1 MSASGTSRSSRRSCA
16 PRTARGTAI
25 PSRRTRRAACAR
37 STATRSRR
45 GAGPHRHAKGREN
58 AGLDWRRGPAQQPR
72 PPRHRAF
79 RGGDA
84 RRLPALH
91 LDRRRDGAG
100 PAEPAEGPHRRGN
113 DRRQGRGAGAAERP
127 DAPVPPEGRRPDEC
141 RSAARHV
148 HGLGAGHVQG
158 RARHLA
164 EGPPAGRNL
173 RGQLRDARH
182 EVPLEVLVEERHV
195 VPELGRAALIV
206 CLGLALYAAAAG
218 TFAAVRRRQR
228 LAESAENAILAAL
241 PAAAVASLVLLAG
254 LLDNDFS
261 LVYVADH
268 TSRELPL
275 GYTISAFWGGQE
287 GSLLLWLLILTGFSA
302 IAVLL
307 PPRPGRGLLARTG
320 PIPRGGVVFFSFL
333 LVAVSSPFETQVAP
347 ADGAGL
353 NPSLQNPYMLA
364 HPPML
369 YLGFVGL
376 TIPFAFAMGAL
387 LARRTDE
394 RWIVATRRWT
404 LGAWAF
410 LGIGQLLGA
419 HWAYVE
425 IGWGGYYA
433 WDPVENAALMPWL
446 AATAFL
452 HSVMVQEKRGMLKIW
467 NVLLVVLA
475 FCLSLFGTFLTRSG
489 IIQSIHS
496 FTQSS
501 IGPWF
506 LGFICLITAGSLALV
521 FLRLPLLRT
530 KTRLESLVSRE
541 ATFLYNNLLLVA
553 LALTILWGVVY
564 PIFSEALTGEAASV
578 SKPYYNFFLNTF
590 GLPLLLLMGIGPL
603 VAWRRASLRALGRT
617 FLWPLAAAVAAG
629 VVLLALGAGSS
640 RVGVIAYTFSVFVL
654 ASIVLEF
661 ARGTSARK
669 ALGGFGWTGA
679 FSSLVARNRRRYG
692 GYVVHAAVVLL
703 AIGVAG
709 SSAYQT
715 VREAR
720 LRPGD
725 AMTVAG
731 NRLVFRGFE

>member
-1 MSASGTSRSSRRSCA
+1 M
-16 PRTARGTAI
+16 
-25 PSRRTRRAACAR
+25 
-37 STATRSRR
+37 
-45 GAGPHRHAKGREN
+45 
-58 AGLDWRRGPAQQPR
+58 
-72 PPRHRAF
+72 
-79 RGGDA
+79 
-84 RRLPALH
+84 
-91 LDRRRDGAG
+91 
-100 PAEPAEGPHRRGN
+100 
-113 DRRQGRGAGAAERP
+113 P
-127 DAPVPPEGRRPDEC
+127 D
-141 RSAARHV
+141 
-148 HGLGAGHVQG
+148 
-158 RARHLA
+158 
-164 EGPPAGRNL
+164 
-173 RGQLRDARH
+173 
-182 EVPLEVLVEERHV
+182 
-195 VPELGRAALIV
+195 LGRAALV
-206 CLGLALYAAAAG
+206 TAFLLLAYALVAGSLAAWRG
-218 TFAAVRRRQR
+218 RRR
-228 LAESAENAILAAL
+228 LAASAQNAL
-241 PAAAVASLVLLAG
+241 IAAFGATVVATVVLLIA
-254 LLDNDFS
+254 LARHDFS
-261 LVYVADH
+261 FTYVAEH

-275 GYTISAFWGGQE
+275 GYTLTAFWGGQE
-287 GSLLLWLLILTGFSA
+287 GSLLLWLLVLCGYSVA
-302 IAVLL
+302 AVLTA
-307 PPRPGRGLLARTG
+307 RRVGREVLAWVVPTLGLVGT
-320 PIPRGGVVFFSFL
+320 FFALL
-333 LVAVSSPFETQVAP
+333 LVFVASPFTTQVAP

-353 NPSLQNPYMLA
+353 NPSLQNPYMA
-364 HPPML
+364 IHPPML
-369 YLGFVGL
+369 YLGYVGL
-376 TIPFAFAMGAL
+376 TVPFAFAMGAL

-404 LGAWAF
+404 LAAWAF
-410 LGIGQLLGA
+410 LGVGQLLGA

-425 IGWGGYYA
+425 IGWGGYFA

-452 HSVMVQEKRGMLKIW
+452 HSVMIQEKRGMLKVW

-475 FCLSLFGTFLTRSG
+475 FDLSLFGTFLTRSG

-506 LGFICLITAGSLALV
+506 LGFICLITAGSLALI
-521 FLRLPLLRT
+521 FLRLPLLRA

-564 PIFSEALTGEAASV
+564 PLLSEAVTGEAATV
-578 SKPYYNFFLNTF
+578 SKPYYNFFLHSF

-629 VVLLALGAGSS
+629 AALLVAGAGSS

-661 ARGTSARK
+661 ARGTSARR
-669 ALGGFGWTGA
+669 ALGGVGLLGA

-692 GYVVHAAVVLL
+692 GYVVHAAIVLL

-720 LRPGD
+720 LHPGD
-725 AMTVAG
+725 SMNVAG
-731 NRLVFRGFE
+731 NRLVFRGFEQKTESNHRAIRANVDVYHGDKYLGRYRPGKNEYFAEDQVSNEVSIRHDLLTGGDLFLIADQVNADGSVDLKALQKPLVNLLWLAGLVFIGGSLIALWPDAREQRRLAERYEGAAVRA